1 MATDISELERDAI
14 DDGVKVSRLLRH
26 TGPGSYVMR
35 PPIWGTLPGI
45 WRRRQSFRCLVAVG
59 ILPSVAPA

>member
-26 TGPGSYVMR
+26 TGPGSYVMG
-35 PPIWGTLPGI
+35 PPIWGTLP
-45 WRRRQSFRCLVAVG
+45 RMSLVS
-59 ILPSVAPA
+59 IKPAAKSLLMT

>member
-26 TGPGSYVMR
+26 TGPSGPS
-35 PPIWGTLPGI
+35 
-45 WRRRQSFRCLVAVG
+45 QAVRKEVNTTMNAQ
-59 ILPSVAPA
+59 I

>member
-26 TGPGSYVMR
+26 TGPGSYVMG
-35 PPIWGTLPGI
+35 PPIWGTLPRMTIHNGSY
-45 WRRRQSFRCLVAVG
+45 RDSDDVDPG
-59 ILPSVAPA
+59 